1 MAKDRQVSGGRAAG
15 KPTGSAAGGHIGRAV
30 VLAFLAALVMKFC
43 LFDFMI
49 AEGRSMI
56 PAIAPGTVLVV
67 NRLAYGFRLPWM
79 EGYFLRW
86 ALPKEGDIV
95 VFFTP
100 RGETAVK
107 RCSMVT
113 ERKEFY
119 ALGDNS
125 LESYDS
131 RSYGPIS
138 ADRIVGKVWGL
149 NDK

>member
-1 MAKDRQVSGGRAAG
+1 MVTDGQVTGGKAA
-15 KPTGSAAGGHIGRAV
+15 GSAASGHIGRAV
-30 VLAFLAALVMKFC
+30 LLAFLAALVMKVC

-56 PAIAPGTVLVV
+56 PAIDPGTVLIV

-79 EGYFLRW
+79 EGYLLRW
-86 ALPKEGDIV
+86 SLPKEGDIV

-107 RCSMVT
+107 RCGMIT
-113 ERKEFY
+113 EKKEFY